1 MKKLLML
8 LAGLAMLL
16 LLAGCGGGDKKPEKQ
31 QVAPKA
37 EKKISI
43 AYQYGLAYAPA
54 VIAKEQGLIEKFY
67 KEAAGETVKV
77 EWVQMASGANINT
90 GITSG
95 NIDVG
100 FMGIG
105 PAVTGISKGLNY
117 KIFTNLSGQEH
128 GMMSNDPSI
137 KSVKDLIGTKK
148 QIALV
153 NIGSIQ
159 HIILAKALADNGL
172 DAHALDSNL
181 VAMKHPDGMAALE
194 SGSLPCHLT
203 SSPYIFMEHKNSKLH
218 EILEVKKA
226 WTVKDS
232 FIIGVASKR
241 LHEDTKLYN
250 ALCKAIAEGVNYI
263 NSNPQKCAELMAK
276 YDKNPVD
283 VELQY
288 IKNGN
293 YTVKTSNLL
302 KMAKF
307 MAANKFIKDAPKDFR
322 TLTYDNVEGD

>member
-1 MKKLLML
+1 MKKLVML
-8 LAGLAMLL
+8 LAALSMLL
-16 LLAGCGGGDKKPEKQ
+16 LLAGCGGDSKKTEKPA
-31 QVAPKA
+31 APKA

-54 VIAKEQGLIEKFY
+54 VIAKEQGLIEKYY
-67 KEAAGETVKV
+67 KEAAGEAIKV

-100 FMGIG
+100 FMGLG
-105 PAVTGISKGLNY
+105 PAITGISKGLNY

-128 GMMSNDPSI
+128 GMMSNDPAI

-159 HIILAKALADNGL
+159 HIILAKALADNGM

-218 EILEVKKA
+218 EIPEVKKA

-232 FIIGVASKR
+232 FIVGVASKR
-241 LHEDTKLYN
+241 LHDDAKLYG
-250 ALCKAIAEGVNYI
+250 AVCKAITEGVNYVNN
-263 NSNPQKCAELMAK
+263 NSQKCAELMAK

-293 YTVKTSNLL
+293 YSVKTSNLL
-302 KMAKF
+302 VMAKF

>member
-1 MKKLLML
+1 MKKLAVL
-8 LAGLAMLL
+8 LAVLSMLF
-16 LLAGCGGGDKKPEKQ
+16 LLAGCGGDSKKVEKPA
-31 QVAPKA
+31 APKA

-54 VIAKEQGLIEKFY
+54 VIAKEHGFIEKNY
-67 KEAAGETVKV
+67 KELAGENIKI

-100 FMGIG
+100 FMGLG
-105 PAVTGISKGLNY
+105 PAITGISKGLNY

-148 QIALV
+148 QVALV

-159 HIILAKALADNGL
+159 HIILAKALADNGM

-218 EILEVKKA
+218 EIPEVKKA

-232 FIIGVASKR
+232 FIVGVASKR
-241 LHEDTKLYN
+241 LHDDVKLYK
-250 ALCKAIAEGVNYI
+250 AVCKAIAEGVDYV
-263 NSNPQKCAELMAK
+263 NSNGQKCAELMAK

-293 YTVKTSNLL
+293 YSVKTSNLL
-302 KMAKF
+302 VMAKF

-322 TLTYDNVEGD
+322 SLTYENVEGD

>member
-1 MKKLLML
+1 MKKLFML
-8 LAGLAMLL
+8 LAGLAMLM
-16 LLAGCGGGDKKPEKQ
+16 LLAGCGGGEKKEEKKA
-31 QVAPKA
+31 APKA

-77 EWVQMASGANINT
+77 ELVQMASGANINT

-100 FMGIG
+100 FMGIA
-105 PAVTGISKGLNY
+105 PAITGITKGLNY

-128 GMMSNDPSI
+128 GMMSNDPAI

-159 HIILAKALADNGL
+159 HLILAKALADNGL

-203 SSPYIFMEHKNSKLH
+203 SSPYIFMEHKNAKLH
-218 EILEVKKA
+218 EIPEVKKA

-232 FIIGVASKR
+232 FIVGVASKR
-241 LHEDTKLYN
+241 LHDDAKLYG
-250 ALCKAIAEGVNYI
+250 AVCKALTEGVNFV
-263 NSNPQKCAELMAK
+263 NSNGQKCAELMAK

-293 YTVKTSNLL
+293 YSVKTSKILE
-302 KMAKF
+302 MAKF
-307 MAANKFIKDAPKDFR
+307 MAANKFIKDAPKDYR
-322 TLTYDNVEGD
+322 SLTYENVGGD

>member
-1 MKKLLML
+1 MKKIFML
-8 LAGLAMLL
+8 LAGLTMFILL
-16 LLAGCGGGDKKPEKQ
+16 TGCGGLEKKEEKKPA
-31 QVAPKA
+31 APKA
-37 EKKISI
+37 EKKVSI

-54 VIAKEQGLIEKFY
+54 VIAKEQKLIEKFY
-67 KEAAGETVKV
+67 KEATGELVNV

-100 FMGIG
+100 FMGIA
-105 PAVTGISKGLNY
+105 PAITGISKGLNY

-128 GMMSNDPSI
+128 GMMSNDPTI

-159 HIILAKALADNGL
+159 HLILAKALADNGMN
-172 DAHALDSNL
+172 AHALDSNL

-218 EILEVKKA
+218 EIPEIKEA

-232 FIIGVASKR
+232 FIVGVASKR
-241 LHEDTKLYN
+241 LHDDAKLYS
-250 ALCKAIAEGVNYI
+250 AVCKALTEGVNFVNG
-263 NSNPQKCAELMAK
+263 NSKKCAELMAK
-276 YDKNPVD
+276 YDKNPID
-283 VELQY
+283 VELKY

-293 YTVKTSNLL
+293 YSVKTSKVLV
-302 KMAKF
+302 MAKF
-307 MAANKFIKDAPKDFR
+307 MAANKFIKDAPKDYR

>member
-1 MKKLLML
+1 MKKLVML
-8 LAGLAMLL
+8 LASLSVLL
-16 LLAGCGGGDKKPEKQ
+16 LLAGCGGDSKKAEKP
-31 QVAPKA
+31 VAPKA

-54 VIAKEQGLIEKFY
+54 VIAKEQGLIEKYY
-67 KEAAGETVKV
+67 KEATNETVKV

-95 NIDVG
+95 NIDIG
-100 FMGIG
+100 FMGLG
-105 PAVTGISKGLNY
+105 PAITGISKGLNY

-159 HIILAKALADNGL
+159 HIILAKALADNGV

-203 SSPYIFMEHKNSKLH
+203 SSPYIFMEHKNKKLH
-218 EILEVKKA
+218 EIPEVKKA

-232 FIIGVASKR
+232 FIVGVASKR
-241 LHEDTKLYN
+241 LHDDTKLYT
-250 ALCKAIAEGVNYI
+250 AVCKAIADGVKYI
-263 NSNPQKCAELMAK
+263 NNNGQKCAELMAK

-293 YTVKTSNLL
+293 YSVKTSNLL
-302 KMAKF
+302 VMAKF
-307 MAANKFIKDAPKDFR
+307 MATNKFIKDAPKDYR
-322 TLTYDNVEGD
+322 SLTYDNVEGD

>member
-8 LAGLAMLL
+8 LAGLALLL
-16 LLAGCGGGDKKPEKQ
+16 LLAGCGGGDQKPEKQ
-31 QVAPKA
+31 QAAPKA
-37 EKKISI
+37 EKKLAI
-43 AYQYGLAYAPA
+43 AYQYGLAYLPA
-54 VIAKEQGLIEKFY
+54 VVAKEQSLIEKNY
-67 KEAAGETVKV
+67 KESAGEDIKI

-95 NIDVG
+95 SIDVG
-100 FMGIG
+100 FMGLG

-117 KIFTNLSGQEH
+117 KIFTNLSGQAH

-153 NIGSIQ
+153 NIGSFQ
-159 HIILAKALADNGL
+159 HIILAKALADNGV

-194 SGSLPCHLT
+194 SGSLSCHVT
-203 SSPYIFMEHKNSKLH
+203 SSPYIFMEYKNNKLH
-218 EILEVKKA
+218 ELPEVKKA
-226 WTVKDS
+226 WTDKDS
-232 FIIGVASKR
+232 FIVGVASKR
-241 LHEDTKLYN
+241 LHDDAKLYG
-250 ALCKAIAEGVNYI
+250 AVCKAIAQSVDYI
-263 NSNPQKCAELMAK
+263 NTNGQKCAEIMSK
-276 YDKNPVD
+276 YDKNPVE

-288 IKNGN
+288 IRNG
-293 YTVKTSNLL
+293 YYSVKTSKLL
-302 KMAKF
+302 DMAKF

-322 TLTYDNVEGD
+322 SLTYDNVEGD

>member
-1 MKKLLML
+1 MKKLFMV
-8 LAGLAMLL
+8 LAGLSLVL
-16 LLAGCGGGDKKPEKQ
+16 LLAGCGGDSKKPEKP
-31 QVAPKA
+31 ASPKA

-54 VIAKEQGLIEKFY
+54 VIAKEQGLIEKYY
-67 KEAAGETVKV
+67 KESAGEAIKV

-100 FMGIG
+100 FMGIA

-159 HIILAKALADNGL
+159 HIILAKALADHGM
-172 DAHALDSNL
+172 DAG
-181 VAMKHPDGMAALE
+181 P
-194 SGSLPCHLT
+194 
-203 SSPYIFMEHKNSKLH
+203 
-218 EILEVKKA
+218 
-226 WTVKDS
+226 
-232 FIIGVASKR
+232 R
-241 LHEDTKLYN
+241 
-250 ALCKAIAEGVNYI
+250 
-263 NSNPQKCAELMAK
+263 
-276 YDKNPVD
+276 
-283 VELQY
+283 
-288 IKNGN
+288 
-293 YTVKTSNLL
+293 
-302 KMAKF
+302 
-307 MAANKFIKDAPKDFR
+307 
-322 TLTYDNVEGD
+322 